1 MTANFQSQT
10 WTQSNVRRIV
20 KLLPDEKKVGV
31 LAPEIL
37 SIKKPSLGL
46 DMTSVPI
53 TQREFIVEGD
63 GFSIPVSGYCRTSDE
78 TVQKPA
84 VVYFHGGGWRV
95 GSRQDVEAP
104 LRLLAEYSGAAVF
117 NVEYRLAPEYRY
129 PCATDDCWQ
138 VLKYV
143 HSHAKE
149 LGIDSKR
156 IVVAGD
162 SAGGN
167 MAAACS
173 RRDRNFR
180 TSMVWQQVL
189 IYPVLA
195 QMNPEGMEDYH
206 YSLDQYCYD
215 DSQAKWI
222 IPAIEATRISTA
234 GTCLYVENKEEAQL
248 PDASPLLDKSFAGL
262 PQTTLICAEY
272 DYLTQQISTY
282 GKRLAQ
288 SGVDVTMMVYKGMTH
303 GFMNYTG
310 IYPQAEDLLREVAAL
325 ILDRQ

>member
-1 MTANFQSQT
+1 MTDGFKSQT
-10 WTQSNVRRIV
+10 WIQSKVRRII
-20 KLLPDEKKVGV
+20 KQLPDENRVGV
-31 LAPEIL
+31 LAPESL
-37 SIKKPSLGL
+37 TMQKPSLGL
-46 DMTSVPI
+46 DITSVPI
-53 TQREFIVEGD
+53 TQWEFLAEGE
-63 GFSIPVSGYCRTSDE
+63 GFSIPVSGYCQTAKQ
-78 TVQKPA
+78 TAQKPA

-95 GSRQDVEAP
+95 GSRRDVEAP

-117 NVEYRLAPEYRY
+117 SVEYRLAPEYRY

-138 VLKYV
+138 ALKYI
-143 HSHAKE
+143 HSHAGE
-149 LGIDSKR
+149 LGIDRKR

-180 TSMVWQQVL
+180 TGMVWQQIL

-195 QMNPEGMEDYH
+195 QIDPEGMTDYH

-234 GTCLYVENKEEAQL
+234 GTWLYVGNQEEAHL
-248 PDASPLLDKSFAGL
+248 PDASPLFDKNFAGL

-272 DYLTQQISTY
+272 DYLTQQSRTY
-282 GKRLAQ
+282 AKRLAEA
-288 SGVDVTMMVYKGMTH
+288 GVDVTMMVYKGMTH

-310 IYPQAEDLLREVAAL
+310 VYPQAGDLQHEVAAR

>member
-1 MTANFQSQT
+1 MTVSFKKQS
-10 WTQSNVRRIV
+10 WTQSGVQRII
-20 KLLPDEKKVGV
+20 KPLPGENQVGV
-31 LAPEIL
+31 LAPEVL
-37 SIKKPSLGL
+37 TIKKPSLGL
-46 DMTSVPI
+46 NLTSVSI
-53 TQREFIVEGD
+53 TQWELLVESE
-63 GFSIPVSGYCRTSDE
+63 GFSIPVTGYCQTSKQ
-78 TVQKPA
+78 TALKPA

-95 GSRQDVEAP
+95 GSRKDVEAP

-117 NVEYRLAPEYRY
+117 SVEYRLAPEYRY

-138 VLKYV
+138 ALKYI
-143 HSHAKE
+143 HSHAGE
-149 LGIDSKR
+149 LGVDRKR

-180 TSMVWQQVL
+180 TSMIWQQIL

-195 QMNPEGMEDYH
+195 QIDPVGMADYH

-215 DSQAKWI
+215 DSQARWI

-234 GTCLYVENKEEAQL
+234 GTCLYVGNQEEAL
-248 PDASPLLDKSFAGL
+248 FPDASPLLDKNFAGL
-262 PQTTLICAEY
+262 PKTTVICAEY
-272 DYLTQQISTY
+272 DYLTQQSWTY
-282 GKRLAQ
+282 AKQLAKA
-288 SGVDVTMMVYKGMTH
+288 GVDVTMMVYMGMTH

-310 IYPQAEDLLREVAAL
+310 VYPQAEDLQREVAAL
-325 ILDRQ
+325 IHD